1 MLRLL
6 ILIALGVLIYQLFR
20 RSKPVQTYRRDSR
33 GQEIETK
40 ELVRDPVCKMY
51 LAEEAALRYEGQ
63 FFCSEKCKRQFIE
76 SKSQDR
82 RGDS

>member
-6 ILIALGVLIYQLFR
+6 ILIAVGFLLYQLFR

-33 GQEIETK
+33 GREIETK
-40 ELVRDPVCKMY
+40 ELVRDPVCRTY
-51 LAEEAALRYEGQ
+51 LAEENALKYEGQ

-76 SKSQDR
+76 SKS
-82 RGDS
+82 

>member
-20 RSKPVQTYRRDSR
+20 RSKPAPTYRRDSR

-40 ELVRDPVCKMY
+40 ELVRDPVCKTY
-51 LAEEAALRYEGQ
+51 LAEENALKHEGH
-63 FFCSEKCKRQFIE
+63 FFCSEKCKRQYME
-76 SKSQDR
+76 SKL
-82 RGDS
+82 